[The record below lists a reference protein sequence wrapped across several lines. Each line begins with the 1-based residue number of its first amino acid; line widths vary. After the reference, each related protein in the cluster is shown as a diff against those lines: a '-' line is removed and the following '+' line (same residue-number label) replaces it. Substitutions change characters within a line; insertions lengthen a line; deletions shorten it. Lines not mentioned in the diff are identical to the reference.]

1 MTQDVLVKLCADFY
15 DCNSIVTPKKLLY
28 EKIQYLNLAIT
39 LPRYAKRK
47 GLNRNTSDIL
57 DIIRL
62 CHEVGSSVPVF
73 VARDLSSLPA
83 VSANSFDVAL
93 LMRDIEAMKLQLLG
107 LADMSA
113 VSRQIVAAVESI
125 TKGRPVESAPQQPVG
140 STCIVHAAVKAL
152 LHDNVDN
159 EIESIAADGSN
170 QSVSSPTDV
179 RPDVE
184 VSVRCEVDLTGSED
198 ASASTTAVN
207 DVRDPPAAPRP
218 RQNGDSVRSLAE
230 VVASSPPPTDS
241 REFQHVTRH
250 RSRNNRSSNNS
261 IAASN
266 NGISASNKAQ
276 PRVRPIHRLT

>member
-1 MTQDVLVKLCADFY
+1 M
-15 DCNSIVTPKKLLY
+15 
-28 EKIQYLNLAIT
+28 
-39 LPRYAKRK
+39 
-47 GLNRNTSDIL
+47 
-57 DIIRL
+57 
-62 CHEVGSSVPVF
+62 PVF

-107 LADMSA
+107 IADMSA
-113 VSRQIVAAVESI
+113 ASRQIVAAVESI
-125 TKGRPVESAPQQPVG
+125 TKARPVEGAPQQPVG
-140 STCIVHAAVKAL
+140 STCIVHAAVKEGAL

-170 QSVSSPTDV
+170 QSVSSATDL

-184 VSVRCEVDLTGSED
+184 VSVRCEVDLTRSED

-230 VVASSPPPTDS
+230 VVASSHPPTDS

-261 IAASN
+261 IARRTTVSRRRTTV
-266 NGISASNKAQ
+266 SRRRTTV
-276 PRVRPIHRLT
+276 PRRRTRHTRE